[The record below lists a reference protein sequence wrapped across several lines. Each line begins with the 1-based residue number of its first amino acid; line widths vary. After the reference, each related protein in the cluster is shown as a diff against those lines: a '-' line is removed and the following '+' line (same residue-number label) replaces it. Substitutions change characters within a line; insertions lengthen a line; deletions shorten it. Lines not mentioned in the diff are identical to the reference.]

1 MGKITIAKEGVVPEE
16 GVRGVREELW
26 DEFLANYQR
35 KNPVKYASKR
45 ATEYVDPLTGEKKP
59 KVDEFATIPASFRG
73 IVKELK
79 TLKGVVRE
87 IS

>member
-35 KNPVKYASKR
+35 KNPVKCAQKLE
-45 ATEYVDPLTGEKKP
+45 AGAFKE
-59 KVDEFATIPASFRG
+59 IPPSFRAV
-73 IVKELK
+73 VKELK
-79 TLKGVVRE
+79 TLKGNIRE